1 MWADVAEL
9 GCPQEYRAVIHWR
22 GGSRPFTSPGV
33 SALTGVQWNRTVN
46 DTSEGVI
53 TIAKGEAG
61 AACCGQ
67 LGQIEP
73 YAHEL
78 SIYRDSELV
87 WQGPVVRTVENRTT
101 FTVEAKDVTEWLART
116 VNTTLLRYVS
126 TNAADPMHRGPVQEI
141 AQTIVRL
148 NLNGALFASGP
159 DWPRILPF
167 IVRDDDPVVTSFEKD
182 GSDDASAWIVPILQI
197 FDDELVPR
205 GLEYTTVGRAL
216 VLGRPQTTSDP
227 AQARLT
233 LDHIAG
239 DVQIVRDGAAGS
251 TLVWVTNQTQQEIAG
266 TQFGV
271 SGVIG
276 PVYGRLDTLVTTQAE
291 GLTAYDLWQLARASY
306 NGRNPVPTSLSIPQG
321 SSLAASAPVS
331 MRQLVPGVRLDVS
344 ATGMCS
350 SVTQPYR
357 LSDVDV
363 EWTDASGEE
372 VGVSLIPIGEP
383 YTGAPP

>member
-1 MWADVAEL
+1 MAGLL
-9 GCPQEYRAVIHWR
+9 GCPKEYRAVIHWR

-46 DTSEGVI
+46 DTAEGSV

-61 AACCGQ
+61 AGCCGL
-67 LGQIEP
+67 LGRIEP

-78 SIYRDSELV
+78 SVYRDSELV
-87 WQGPVVRTVENRTT
+87 WQGPVTRTLENRST
-101 FTVEAKDVTEWLART
+101 FTVEARDVTEWLART
-116 VNTTLLRYVS
+116 VNTTILRYVS
-126 TNAADPMHRGPVQEI
+126 ANAADPMHRGPVQEI
-141 AQTIVRL
+141 TETIIRR
-148 NLNGALFASGP
+148 NLSSATWSSGV

-182 GSDDASAWIVPILQI
+182 GSDNASAWIVPILQI
-197 FDDELVPR
+197 MDEELVPR

-216 VLGRPQTTSDP
+216 VLGRPQTTSDT

-233 LDHIAG
+233 LDHITG
-239 DVQIVRDGAAGS
+239 DVQIVRDGPSGA
-251 TLVWVTNQTQQEIAG
+251 TLVWVTNQNGQEITG

-271 SGVIG
+271 SGVISQI
-276 PVYGRLDTLVTTQAE
+276 YGRLDTLVTTQAE

-306 NGRNPVPTSLSIPQG
+306 NGRNPVPTSLTIPQG
-321 SSLAASAPVS
+321 SSLSASAPVT
-331 MRQLVPGVRLDVS
+331 MRQLVPGVRIDVS

-357 LSDVDV
+357 LADVDV
-363 EWTDASGEE
+363 EWDDATGEQ
-372 VGVSLIPIGEP
+372 VGISLIPIGEP

>member
-1 MWADVAEL
+1 MSSLTDV
-9 GCPQEYRAVIHWR
+9 R
-22 GGSRPFTSPGV
+22 
-33 SALTGVQWNRTVN
+33 WNRTVN
-46 DTSEGVI
+46 DTSEAVI
-53 TIAKGEAG
+53 TVAKGQAG
-61 AACCGQ
+61 AECCGL
-67 LGQIEP
+67 LGMVEP

-78 SIYRDSELV
+78 SLYRDSELV
-87 WQGPVVRTVENRTT
+87 WQGPVTRTIESRST

-126 TNAADPMHRGPVQEI
+126 ANNADPMHRGPVQEI
-141 AQTIVRL
+141 AETIVRL

-159 DWPRILPF
+159 DWPRILPY

-182 GSDDASAWIVPILQI
+182 GSDDSSAWIVPILQI

-216 VLGRPQTTSDP
+216 VLGRPQTTSDLT
-227 AQARLT
+227 QARLT

-239 DVQIVRDGAAGS
+239 DVQITRDGASGS
-251 TLVWVTNQTQQEIAG
+251 TLVWVTNQTQQEITG

-271 SGVIG
+271 SGVIT
-276 PVYGRLDTLVTTQAE
+276 PVYGRVDTLVTTQAE

-306 NGRNPVPTSLSIPQG
+306 NGRNPVPTSLTIPQG

-331 MRQLVPGVRLDVS
+331 MRQLVPGVRIDVT

-363 EWTDASGEE
+363 EWDSGTGEQ
-372 VGVSLIPIGEP
+372 VGISLVPIGEP